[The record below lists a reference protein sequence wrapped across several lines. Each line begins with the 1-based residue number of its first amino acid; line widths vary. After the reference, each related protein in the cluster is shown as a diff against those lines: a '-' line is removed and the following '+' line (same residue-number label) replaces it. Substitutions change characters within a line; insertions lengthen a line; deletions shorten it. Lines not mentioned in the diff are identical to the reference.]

1 MTTLEASLEA
11 RAARLTHD
19 HPRAV
24 VCRRT
29 AAWLW
34 GLDVLPPGSTQ
45 YDWRIE
51 LLVPPGTELDHPGCE
66 VIEAELPP
74 DHVVERSGIPLTT
87 LPRTALDCARWLPR
101 REAVA
106 ALDQFVRRGVNP
118 DDLATMAAGLAQ
130 YRRSKR
136 VQSALDLTDPGAES
150 PAESWTRVTIVDAG
164 FPRPRTQIPVMGP
177 HGDWIYVDLGYADL
191 RVGLEYD
198 GERHHSGPL
207 ARAHDEHR
215 RRWLADQMDWHVIPV
230 TRDFLTYPT
239 PYLEA
244 LLTSMLQRG
253 WDPPTET
260 IDDIATRLFR
270 LQNPIRGS

>member
-1 MTTLEASLEA
+1 MNMTSLKA
-11 RAARLTHD
+11 RAADLAKA
-19 HPRAV
+19 HPQAV
-24 VCRRT
+24 IGRRS

-34 GLDVLPPGSTQ
+34 GLDVLPPGSSPST
-45 YDWRIE
+45 WRIE
-51 LLVPPGTELDHPGCE
+51 LLIPPPAGLDDPTCD
-66 VIEAELPP
+66 VIEADLPA
-74 DHVVERSGIPLTT
+74 DHITERSGIPATSFS
-87 LPRTALDCARWLPR
+87 RTALDCARWLPR

-118 DDLATMAAGLAQ
+118 ADLATMAAQLPRYQ
-130 YRRSKR
+130 RSKR
-136 VQSALDLTDPGAES
+136 LRQALDLTDPGAES
-150 PAESWTRVTIVDAG
+150 PTESRARVTLIDAG

-177 HGDWIYVDLGYADL
+177 RGDWVYIDMGYEDL

-198 GERHHSGPL
+198 GEKYHSGAQ

-215 RRWLADQMDWHVIPV
+215 RRWLADQMDWQVIPV
-230 TRDFLTYPT
+230 ARDFLTYPT

-244 LLTSMLQRG
+244 LLTAMLERG

-270 LQNPIRGS
+270 LQNPIRTC